1 VREPE
6 PPKPRDPEPAPEPP
20 PVTPP
25 PPAPEPAPVPE
36 TPAEPVPEPK
46 IEPGEGPKRR
56 KPRKAE
62 AQAETP
68 PGDVLEIPAS
78 GEISAPAEPVDAEP
92 PMDETE
98 AIRTF
103 EALLFATDA
112 PLIPGAVRKIIPGAT
127 PARVRRW
134 AEALGK
140 EYDERGR
147 AFFVKEAAGGWQI
160 LSRPEYADAVGRL
173 LRVRSEGKLSTA
185 ALETL
190 AIVAYR
196 QPINRADLESI
207 RGVGSGPLLRALM
220 EKGLV
225 KVTGKEETLGRPV
238 LYGTTDRFLELLGLA
253 SLKDLPKPEELKG

>member
-1 VREPE
+1 MNV
-6 PPKPRDPEPAPEPP
+6 DAL
-20 PVTPP
+20 
-25 PPAPEPAPVPE
+25 AG
-36 TPAEPVPEPK
+36 PAEP
-46 IEPGEGPKRR
+46 EG
-56 KPRKAE
+56 
-62 AQAETP
+62 
-68 PGDVLEIPAS
+68 
-78 GEISAPAEPVDAEP
+78 AEP
-92 PMDETE
+92 PMDESS
-98 AIRTF
+98 AVRTF
-103 EALLFATDA
+103 EALVFATNEPLA
-112 PLIPGAVRKIIPGAT
+112 PAAIRKILPGAT

-134 AEALGK
+134 AEALQR

-147 AFFVKEAAGGWQI
+147 AFQLREIAGGWQI
-160 LSRPEYADAVGRL
+160 LTRPEHAEAVGKML
-173 LRVRSEGKLSTA
+173 KVKSEGKLSTA

-253 SLKDLPKPEELKG
+253 SVKDLPKPEELKG

>member
-1 VREPE
+1 MAKKKQPPPE
-6 PPKPRDPEPAPEPP
+6 TPVTPPAPEPEPP
-20 PVTPP
+20 PVAAAEPEAPAPKKRRAKKEDPP
-25 PPAPEPAPVPE
+25 AEAAPEPGMSLDALSS
-36 TPAEPVPEPK
+36 PA
-46 IEPGEGPKRR
+46 
-56 KPRKAE
+56 
-62 AQAETP
+62 
-68 PGDVLEIPAS
+68 
-78 GEISAPAEPVDAEP
+78 APAEPEGAEP
-92 PMDETE
+92 PMDESS

-103 EALLFATDA
+103 EALVFATNEPLA
-112 PLIPGAVRKIIPGAT
+112 PAAVRKIVPGAT

-134 AEALGK
+134 AETLQR

-147 AFFVKEAAGGWQI
+147 AFQLREIAGGWQI
-160 LSRPEYADAVGRL
+160 LTRPEHAEAVQKML
-173 LRVRSEGKLSTA
+173 KVKAEGKLSTA

-196 QPINRADLESI
+196 QPINRADLEAI

-253 SLKDLPKPEELKG
+253 SVKDLPKPEELKG

>member
-1 VREPE
+1 MAKKKLTPSEPAA
-6 PPKPRDPEPAPEPP
+6 PPAAEPAPPP
-20 PVTPP
+20 PTESPMSV
-25 PPAPEPAPVPE
+25 
-36 TPAEPVPEPK
+36 
-46 IEPGEGPKRR
+46 
-56 KPRKAE
+56 E
-62 AQAETP
+62 ALA
-68 PGDVLEIPAS
+68 
-78 GEISAPAEPVDAEP
+78 APAEPEGADP
-92 PMDETE
+92 PMDESS

-103 EALLFATDA
+103 EALVFATNDPLA
-112 PLIPGAVRKIIPGAT
+112 PTAVRKILPGAT
-127 PARVRRW
+127 PARIRRW
-134 AEALGK
+134 AESLQR

-147 AFFVKEAAGGWQI
+147 AFQLREIAGGWQI
-160 LSRPEYADAVGRL
+160 LTRPEHAEAVGKML
-173 LRVRSEGKLSTA
+173 KVRSEGKLSTA

-253 SLKDLPKPEELKG
+253 SVKDLPKPEELKG